1 MDKHQRTKCLIFR
14 CFERFENEQIKYAI
28 LRKVKEIMEGK
39 AHDIDMVI
47 EKTKVKEARKFLLRV
62 AAECGWMLVMESW
75 KDSGNLLTIHFAS
88 VSECDIAIV
97 HFDLFLNFSW
107 NGYLMLENEQ
117 LLEGTKKRHG
127 AYCVSDT
134 VEMTTKLISRYIYHG
149 KVKEEYRK
157 ELSAYCRS
165 NPDGMEKT
173 LRHFLTQSSA
183 EKIVSYVMKSEWSEL
198 ENINEGIR
206 LEIKAA
212 AQKNLFAE
220 FANKVKAVKM
230 KINRYLK
237 PGGICIA
244 FLGTDGSG
252 KTTIINALPE
262 VLKNT
267 FDESQISYHHWRPG
281 FLASPKGKNSGS
293 LKDANEPHSQKL
305 YSPLVSLGKFFYYNF
320 DFVLGYWFCIR
331 VSLAKNELVIFD
343 RYYYDYLLDKYRYRL
358 DIPDWLI
365 RFCICFI
372 PKPEVVFLLT
382 GDAETI
388 YQRKKEL
395 SIEDVRGQMTRIEQI
410 KNIIPNATLIRT
422 DTTIDQCIQCVSKE
436 ILTEMNNH
444 VVDMGI
450 IE

>member
-1 MDKHQRTKCLIFR
+1 MDKHQRTKNLVFS
-14 CFERFENEQIKYAI
+14 CFERLENEHIKCVI
-28 LRKVKEIMEGK
+28 LRKAEEIVDGK

-47 EKTKVKEARKFLLRV
+47 EKSKVKEARKFLLRV

-107 NGYLMLENEQ
+107 NGYIILENEL
-117 LLEGTKKRHG
+117 LLEGAVKRYG
-127 AYCVSDT
+127 VYCASDT

-149 KVKEEYRK
+149 KVKEEYRE
-157 ELSAYCRS
+157 ELSEYCRS

-173 LRHFLTQSSA
+173 LGYFLSQNSA
-183 EKIVSYVMKSEWSEL
+183 EKIVSDVMKSEWSEL
-198 ENINEGIR
+198 ERINESIR
-206 LEIKAA
+206 REIKEAA
-212 AQKNLFAE
+212 RKNLFSE
-220 FANKVKAVKM
+220 FANKLKGIKIV
-230 KINRYLK
+230 INRYFK

-293 LKDANEPHSQKL
+293 LKYTNEPHSQKL
-305 YSPLVSLGKFFYYNF
+305 YSPLVSLIKFMYYNL
-320 DFVLGYWFCIR
+320 DYVLGYLFNVR
-331 VSLAKNELVIFD
+331 VSLAKNKLVIFD

-358 DIPDWLI
+358 NIPDWLI
-365 RFCICFI
+365 RSCICFI
-372 PKPEVVFLLT
+372 PKPKVVFLLT
-382 GDAETI
+382 GDAEII

-395 SIEDVRGQMTRIEQI
+395 SIEDVRGQVTRLEQI
-410 KNIIPNATLIRT
+410 QNIIPNARLIRT
-422 DTTIDQCIQCVSKE
+422 DNTIDQCIQCVSKM
-436 ILTEMNNH
+436 ILTEMNKH
-444 VVDMGI
+444 VVDMEI